1 MIDRK
6 TPRKVSLFIPCLV
19 EHFLPH
25 VGEATAK
32 VLTRAGVEVDY
43 PKAQTC
49 CGQMAFKAGHQREAR
64 RMAHHF
70 VEVFEAS
77 DFVVAPSG
85 SCVGMVRKQYPLLFR
100 GDAIQ
105 LDRVNAVGRKTFE
118 LTEFLVK
125 VLGSIDLGATWP
137 GRGVYHDS
145 CQLSRGL
152 GVREEPRTLLSG
164 VHGLE
169 MMELERAEICCGFG
183 GAFSLEFPGISE
195 KMVED
200 KAAAVV
206 KSGAQFLIS
215 AEPGCLMNIGGY
227 LEKQGERVKAVH
239 IAEVLASQSGEPKST
254 A

>member
-1 MIDRK
+1 MTDRK
-6 TPRKVSLFIPCLV
+6 TPIRASLFIPCLV
-19 EHFLPH
+19 EHFLPQ
-25 VGEATAK
+25 VGEATAR

-43 PKAQTC
+43 PETQTC
-49 CGQMAFKAGHQREAR
+49 CGQMAFKAGHHREAR
-64 RMAHHF
+64 RMAQHF

-85 SCVGMVRKQYPLLFR
+85 SCVGMVRKHYPVLF
-100 GDAIQ
+100 GEDAIQ
-105 LDRVNAVGRKTFE
+105 CERVKALGRKTYE
-118 LTEFLVK
+118 LTEFLVR
-125 VLGSIDLGATWP
+125 VQGSFDLGATWP
-137 GRGVYHDS
+137 GRAVYHDS

-152 GVREEPRTLLSG
+152 GVREEPRVLLSR

-169 MMELERAEICCGFG
+169 MVELERVEICCGFG
-183 GAFSLEFPGISE
+183 GAFSLEFPEISE

-215 AEPGCLMNIGGY
+215 AEPGCLLNIGGY
-227 LEKQGERVKAVH
+227 LEKQDERVKPVH
-239 IAEVLASQSGEPKST
+239 IAEVLSKQSGE